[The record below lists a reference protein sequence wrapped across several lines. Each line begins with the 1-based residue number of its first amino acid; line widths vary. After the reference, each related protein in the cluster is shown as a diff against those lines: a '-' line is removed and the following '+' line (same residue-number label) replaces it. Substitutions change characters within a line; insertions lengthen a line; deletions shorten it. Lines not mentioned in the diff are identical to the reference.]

1 MYNNGSNQLRIG
13 RYEYQVNNSM
23 SSNNVEKP
31 LYVQVKDFVT
41 NYIADKNLY
50 PGDPLPTEVELM
62 DMLHVSRTTLRNAL
76 DILQSDGLI
85 SKQQGRGTFVAN
97 PRYEEN
103 LTSLSSFTED
113 VTLRGQSTSSV
124 VLSNQLIIPPSDMA
138 LDLQISCKDPVF
150 FLERLRKIDNKPVQI
165 AQTYLPKKYLLKLDL
180 TKIDFTNESL
190 YKVLIEAG
198 VNISTAEEVIEASI
212 SNAIDCALLNLPE
225 NSPILVNR
233 RKLFN
238 DNNQVIEMSYCR
250 SAGSIHKVKIGLR
263 R

>member
-1 MYNNGSNQLRIG
+1 M
-13 RYEYQVNNSM
+13 NNSI
-23 SSNNVEKP
+23 SSKNVEKP

-41 NYIADKNLY
+41 NYISDKNLH
-50 PGDPLPTEVELM
+50 PGDPLPTEVELI

-76 DILQSDGLI
+76 DILQFDGLI

-113 VTLRGQSTSSV
+113 VTRRGQSTSSI
-124 VLSNQLIIPPSDMA
+124 VLSNQLIIPPTDMA
-138 LDLQISCKDPVF
+138 LELQISCKDPVF
-150 FLERLRKIDNKPVQI
+150 YLERLRKIDNEPVQI
-165 AQTYLPKKYLLKLDL
+165 SQTYLPKKNLNKLDL
-180 TKIDFTNESL
+180 TQIDFSNESL

-198 VNISTAEEVIEASI
+198 VIITTAEEVIEAAI
-212 SNAIDCALLNLPE
+212 SDEIDCALLNLPE

-250 SAGSIHKVKIGLR
+250 SRGSSHKVKIGLR